1 MRIKDVMAGE
11 RSKATTGHASGIVRG
26 YSFYGA
32 AIRITSAALYF
43 DWQESHFKKKI
54 ASKLQ
59 I

>member
-11 RSKATTGHASGIVRG
+11 RSKGTTGHASRIVRG

-43 DWQESHFKKKI
+43 DWQESHF
-54 ASKLQ
+54 
-59 I
+59 